1 MKILVA
7 LTAINLVVSGATLA
21 IVIIGGHKLRTEA
34 EVMKMKSK
42 TSFGRLKSALAA
54 LED

>member
-21 IVIIGGHKLRTEA
+21 IVIVGGHKLRTEA
-34 EVMKMKSK
+34 EAMKMKSR
-42 TSFGRLKSALAA
+42 TSFMHLKSALAA